1 MRGSNLPG
9 GAEFRLKQIH
19 LYPIFS
25 ISKFMNWEEW
35 AQTSGINAVK
45 NHINGVNWPHLG
57 LLKGR
62 TKQVIGIVVKL
73 H

>member
-1 MRGSNLPG
+1 
-9 GAEFRLKQIH
+9 
-19 LYPIFS
+19 
-25 ISKFMNWEEW
+25 MNWEEW